1 MWGKA
6 MELPGAAYLYNLSLL
21 AVTFATVSALV
32 MLIRQTLGG
41 KLSKFDIFL
50 LRGFI
55 SFSLFVA
62 FAAILPPLAALSDA
76 AALVLWALTS
86 AVAAILLAVN
96 LYTVIVWR
104 RKATGEPA
112 PAGVT
117 IRYLIHGVAIALLV
131 TNALVPAVQGV
142 ALYAAALTLCLGNM
156 MWAFV
161 RRISSLL
168 GEKASKDWDPRRS

>member
-1 MWGKA
+1 
-6 MELPGAAYLYNLSLL
+6 MELPGSGYLYNLSLL
-21 AVTFATVSALV
+21 AVTFASVSALV
-32 MLIRQTLGG
+32 MLVRQTLGG

-62 FAAILPPLAALSDA
+62 FAAMLPPLAALSDA
-76 AALVLWALTS
+76 AAKVLWPLTS
-86 AVAAILLAVN
+86 GVAAILLAVN
-96 LYTVIVWR
+96 LYTVIVR
-104 RKATGEPA
+104 RKHATGETA

-117 IRYLIHGVAIALLV
+117 IRYFVHGIAVALLV
-131 TNALVPAVQGV
+131 TNALVPAVQGI

-168 GEKASKDWDPRRS
+168 GEKPSKDWDPRRS

>member
-1 MWGKA
+1 
-6 MELPGAAYLYNLSLL
+6 MELPGSGYLYNLSVL

-32 MLIRQTLGG
+32 MLVRQTLGG
-41 KLSKFDIFL
+41 KLSNFDIFL
-50 LRGFI
+50 LRGFV

-62 FAAILPPLAALSDA
+62 FAAILPPLVALSDA
-76 AALVLWALTS
+76 PARVLWPLTS
-86 AVAAILLAVN
+86 AVAAILLALN
-96 LYTVIVWR
+96 LYTVITR
-104 RKATGEPA
+104 RRQATGQTA

-117 IRYLIHGVAIALLV
+117 IRYLIHGLAVAVLV
-131 TNALVPAVQGV
+131 VNTLVPAVQGV

-168 GEKASKDWDPRRS
+168 GEKPSKDWDPHRS

>member
-1 MWGKA
+1 
-6 MELPGAAYLYNLSLL
+6 MELPGAGYLYNLSVL

-41 KLSKFDIFL
+41 KLSNFDIFL
-50 LRGFI
+50 LRGFV

-62 FAAILPPLAALSDA
+62 FAAILPPLAALSNA
-76 AALVLWALTS
+76 LALVLWPLTS
-86 AVAAILLAVN
+86 AVAAILLALN
-96 LYTVIVWR
+96 LYWVIMRR
-104 RKATGEPA
+104 RKATGQPA

-117 IRYLIHGVAIALLV
+117 IRYLVHGMAIALLAL
-131 TNALVPAVQGV
+131 NALVPAAQGV

-156 MWAFV
+156 MWAFI

-168 GEKASKDWDPRRS
+168 GEKPSKDWDPRGS

>member
-1 MWGKA
+1 LQGVSV
-6 MELPGAAYLYNLSLL
+6 ELPGTAYLYNLSLL
-21 AVTFATVSALV
+21 SVTFATVSALV
-32 MLIRQTLGG
+32 MLVRQTLGG
-41 KLSKFDIFL
+41 RLSKFDIFL

-76 AALVLWALTS
+76 ATQVLWPLTS
-86 AVAAILLAVN
+86 AAAAILLAVN
-96 LYTVIVWR
+96 LYTVIVRR

-112 PAGVT
+112 PTGVT
-117 IRYLIHGVAIALLV
+117 IRYIVHGIVIALLV
-131 TNALVPAVQGV
+131 INAIVPAVQGI

-168 GEKASKDWDPRRS
+168 GEKPSKDWDPRSS